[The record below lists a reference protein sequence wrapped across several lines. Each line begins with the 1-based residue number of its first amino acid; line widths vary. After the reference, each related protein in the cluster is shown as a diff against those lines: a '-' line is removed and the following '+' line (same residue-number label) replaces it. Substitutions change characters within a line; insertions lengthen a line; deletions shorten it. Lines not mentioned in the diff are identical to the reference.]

1 MVSIPSALT
10 LARPLNCLIAGL
22 SVVVGA
28 LTGNGPPPPQRL
40 FLAAL
45 AAALVTGAGNAY
57 NDVVDLEIDRINRPG
72 RPLPAGRLSPRQAIL
87 TAISLAVAGMLAA
100 AAVSPVHLGIT
111 TLVLAGLAA
120 YTLRLK
126 GAVLWGNLLVAL
138 LGAVAFP
145 YGALTTGA
153 LERAW
158 IPTGFAFLFHLGRE
172 IIKDIEDV
180 AGDRAGHARTLPLV
194 HGPRCAAGVAVAVFA
209 LLVPFTWVP
218 WATGIYG
225 LRYLAAV
232 LAVDLLLA
240 WTALCLIRRPTGLQ
254 DGRLGR
260 LLKSGMLV
268 GLLAIVLGELDR

>member
-1 MVSIPSALT
+1 MVSIPSVLI
-10 LARPLNCLIAGL
+10 LARPLNCLITGL

-28 LTGNGPPPPQRL
+28 LTAGIPPSSQRL

-45 AAALVTGAGNAY
+45 AAALVTGAGNAL
-57 NDVVDLEIDRINRPG
+57 NDVLDLEIDRVNRPG
-72 RPLPAGRLSPRQAIL
+72 RPLPAGGLSPRQAVL
-87 TAISLAVAGMLAA
+87 AAVVLAVTGMLAA

-111 TLVLAGLAA
+111 ALVLAGLAA
-120 YTLRLK
+120 YSLRLK
-126 GAVLWGNLLVAL
+126 GTVLWGNLLVAL

-145 YGALTTGA
+145 YGALTTGT
-153 LERAW
+153 LGRAW
-158 IPTGFAFLFHLGRE
+158 IPAGFAFLFHLGRE
-172 IIKDIEDV
+172 IVKDIEDI

-194 HGPRCAAGVAVAVFA
+194 HGPRRAAGVAVAVFA

-218 WATGIYG
+218 WLTGAYG

-232 LAVDLLLA
+232 LAVDLLLV
-240 WTALCLIRRPTGLQ
+240 WTTLCLIRRPTGLP

-268 GLLAIVLGELDR
+268 GLLAIVLGELNR